1 MGDTTSRDSVIIIG
15 INHCKI
21 INIGIAITTY
31 LIDVLFGTKRPNSDM
46 PTIVHIGAIIP
57 IIPIIPIIRPYAIM
71 PLIKWQMKAAH
82 NIAAG
87 RSIGAFLSHCQ
98 QKLPQ
103 KSIDT
108 KYNNRVAIRQRV
120 PMVEDVTPNI
130 SITDKIAP
138 KSVIPIAA

>member
-1 MGDTTSRDSVIIIG
+1 
-15 INHCKI
+15 
-21 INIGIAITTY
+21 
-31 LIDVLFGTKRPNSDM
+31 
-46 PTIVHIGAIIP
+46 
-57 IIPIIPIIRPYAIM
+57 M

-87 RSIGAFLSHCQ
+87 GSIGAFLSHRQ